1 MKCVVVKVEQLYA
14 LFFNGMAAEE
24 FGICIFF
31 TLPFL
36 LGRSFREEKKKLALD
51 KLPTDGR
58 AILYSV

>member
-14 LFFNGMAAEE
+14 LVFNGMAAEE

-36 LGRSFREEKKKLALD
+36 LGRSFREEKKSSLSTNY
-51 KLPTDGR
+51 PQTG
-58 AILYSV
+58 AIL